1 MQRSRPR
8 SVKSALNQAPV
19 DAHERT
25 RDYLTEAEFLVLLQ
39 GTRDSRYRWRNTAM
53 LMLTFYHG
61 LRVSELCHLKRQD
74 VDIHHGRIWIARLKG
89 SLSTEQPLR
98 ADELRTLKRYL
109 HERGDS
115 QVPWCFLT
123 E

>member
-39 GTRDSRYRWRNTAM
+39 GTRRLALPLAQYRHAPAD
-53 LMLTFYHG
+53 F
-61 LRVSELCHLKRQD
+61 
-74 VDIHHGRIWIARLKG
+74 
-89 SLSTEQPLR
+89 LSWAACLG
-98 ADELRTLKRYL
+98 AL
-109 HERGDS
+109 
-115 QVPWCFLT
+115 
-123 E
+123 